1 MGAALATPTDA
12 ELDGLPHWPSDERTE
27 LRWAVEIETWHPGAC
42 EWRFLNALLPTVE
55 QTAITKYRIPVDR
68 RRALVSRLLQRR
80 CVAHALGIPDER
92 VVIARTKGNKP
103 FDATHVLGQEET
115 PQTQPPQP
123 QPPQPK
129 PSQRGNFNFNVSHE
143 GHWVVLASDPALL
156 IGVDVSA
163 PFELRGGPKLGDY
176 SEVRE
181 TFCSTLSADEWELV
195 ERFEPDRERVTAFRR
210 AWSRKESYVKARG
223 DGLAFELARVEFRP
237 CRMPMPAHAP
247 AAPAAPAAPGA
258 PAAPAASAEAAAAAT
273 AVAAPSSEGER
284 AVARLASEAA
294 AADAAADAAA
304 GAAAAAAAAVA
315 AVAAV
320 AVARA
325 AAPAPAAEI
334 AAADTVS
341 AEGEPM
347 RMIEM
352 AWAQLL
358 VDGSFAAQWRC
369 STVELPDGHLISV
382 TRGPVKDAMDSH
394 GRFRSS
400 LERRALPDG
409 EVRAR
414 LASPP
419 LPFRH
424 LRLRDLVPPA
434 LRPAYEV
441 AVEADRR
448 WPELPPHLRPRL
460 PTYNP
465 SPPPPPPPDPT
476 MRGPS
481 FTPSFILPRM
491 GTESPSPWAPGA
503 DMGADDLPTW
513 FNPANGNA
521 RTARKTARVDDQFDM
536 VNPFGG
542 RPAAAALGLEM

>member
-1 MGAALATPTDA
+1 
-12 ELDGLPHWPSDERTE
+12 
-27 LRWAVEIETWHPGAC
+27 
-42 EWRFLNALLPTVE
+42 
-55 QTAITKYRIPVDR
+55 
-68 RRALVSRLLQRR
+68 
-80 CVAHALGIPDER
+80 
-92 VVIARTKGNKP
+92 
-103 FDATHVLGQEET
+103 
-115 PQTQPPQP
+115 
-123 QPPQPK
+123 
-129 PSQRGNFNFNVSHE
+129 
-143 GHWVVLASDPALL
+143 
-156 IGVDVSA
+156 
-163 PFELRGGPKLGDY
+163 
-176 SEVRE
+176 
-181 TFCSTLSADEWELV
+181 
-195 ERFEPDRERVTAFRR
+195 
-210 AWSRKESYVKARG
+210 
-223 DGLAFELARVEFRP
+223 
-237 CRMPMPAHAP
+237 
-247 AAPAAPAAPGA
+247 
-258 PAAPAASAEAAAAAT
+258 
-273 AVAAPSSEGER
+273 
-284 AVARLASEAA
+284 
-294 AADAAADAAA
+294 
-304 GAAAAAAAAVA
+304 
-315 AVAAV
+315 
-320 AVARA
+320 
-325 AAPAPAAEI
+325 
-334 AAADTVS
+334 
-341 AEGEPM
+341 M

-424 LRLRDLVPPA
+424 LSLRDLVPPA